1 MAGRLS
7 GKRVLVTGASSGIGA
22 ACARLFAREGARVA
36 GLDLAKPG
44 ADVALVSFHEADVRE
59 EAQVQAAVAGAT
71 RSLGGIDVLV
81 NAAGVA
87 GGGPAHLCDLVE
99 WKRVLDVNL
108 TGTFLVCKHALPG
121 MLAQQRGSMVN
132 LASVEG
138 LEGGESMSAYNAS
151 KGGVVLLTRNLALDY
166 GAHGIRVNAIC
177 PGFIRTPMTS
187 VLADPGFAVI
197 RGRIEE
203 AHALGRLG
211 EPEEVASVALF
222 LASDEASFVTG
233 GAITVDGGF
242 HAGKRFGISA
252 AVLEAVTAP
261 PKAAAPKTTAPKA
274 G

>member
-7 GKRVLVTGASSGIGA
+7 GKRALVTGASSGIGA

-36 GLDLAKPG
+36 GLDLAKPP

-59 EAQVQAAVAGAT
+59 EAQVKSAVEGAV
-71 RSLGGIDVLV
+71 RSLGGLEVVV

-87 GGGPAHLCDLVE
+87 GGGPAHLCDLAE
-99 WKRVLDVNL
+99 WRRVLDVNL
-108 TGTFLVCKHALPG
+108 TGTFLVTKHALPA
-121 MLAQQRGSMVN
+121 LIAAKRGSIVN

-166 GAHGIRVNAIC
+166 GAFGIRANAIC
-177 PGFIRTPMTS
+177 PGFIRTPMTT
-187 VLADPGFAVI
+187 VLADPNFAPI
-197 RGRIEE
+197 TQRIEA

-211 EPEEVASVALF
+211 EPEEVANVALF
-222 LASDEASFVTG
+222 LASDEASFVSG
-233 GAITVDGGF
+233 GAVTVDGGF
-242 HAGKRFGISA
+242 SAGKRFGITAQVMEA
-252 AVLEAVTAP
+252 ATAAQ
-261 PKAAAPKTTAPKA
+261 K

>member
-7 GKRVLVTGASSGIGA
+7 GKRALVTGAASGIGA
-22 ACARLFAREGARVA
+22 ACVRVFAREGARVA
-36 GLDLAKPG
+36 GIDLAKPP
-44 ADVALVSFHEADVRE
+44 ADVELVSFHEVDVRE
-59 EAQVQAAVAGAT
+59 EEPVRAAVAAALAA
-71 RSLGGIDVLV
+71 LGGLDVVV

-87 GGGPAHLCDLVE
+87 GGGPAHLCDLAE

-108 TGTFLVCKHALPG
+108 TGTFLVTKHALPA
-121 MLAQQRGSMVN
+121 LIAAKRGSIVN

-166 GAHGIRVNAIC
+166 GGFGIRANAIC

-187 VLADPGFAVI
+187 PLADPAFAPI
-197 RGRIEE
+197 ARRIEE

-211 EPEEVASVALF
+211 EPEEVANVALF
-222 LASDEASFVTG
+222 LASDEASFVSG
-233 GAITVDGGF
+233 GALTVDGGF
-242 HAGKRFGISA
+242 HAGKRFGITAQLMELA
-252 AVLEAVTAP
+252 A
-261 PKAAAPKTTAPKA
+261 AAAPGPAKP

>member
-1 MAGRLS
+1 MAGRLH
-7 GKRVLVTGASSGIGA
+7 GVRALVTGVASGIGA

-36 GLDLAKPG
+36 GIDVAKPPP
-44 ADVALVSFHEADVRE
+44 DVPLAAFHEADVRE

-71 RSLGGIDVLV
+71 RALGGLDALV

-87 GGGPAHLCDLVE
+87 GGGPAHLCELAE

-108 TGTFLVCKHALPG
+108 TGTFLVTKHALPAL
-121 MLAQQRGSMVN
+121 LAQRRGSIVN

-166 GAHGIRVNAIC
+166 GPHGIRANAIC
-177 PGFIRTPMTS
+177 PGFIRTPMTT
-187 VLADPGFAVI
+187 VLADPAFAPI
-197 RGRIEE
+197 TRRIEE

-211 EPEEVASVALF
+211 EPEEVANVALF
-222 LASDEASFVTG
+222 LVSDEASFVTG

-242 HAGKRFGISA
+242 HAGKRFGISEQMVAEA
-252 AVLEAVTAP
+252 A
-261 PKAAAPKTTAPKA
+261 AAAPKP
-274 G
+274 